1 MGPLVGVVLA
11 AGAGRRYGGPKAFV
25 RTPGGPTWLERACG
39 VLLDGGCD
47 AVVATVPV
55 GGEVPSLDERVTLLP
70 LRTSGQSESLAAAL
84 DLAVARGASAVV
96 VMLVDLPD
104 VGASV
109 VERVVAGGVGA
120 DSLVRAAYDGRPGH
134 PVLIGSAH
142 LAPLIGSL
150 AGDAGANA
158 YLKAH
163 GVQLVECGDLATG
176 VDVDRPSR
184 SMPAAT
190 SADDG
195 APT

>member
-1 MGPLVGVVLA
+1 MDPLLGVVLA

-25 RTPGGPTWLERACG
+25 RTPGGVTWLERTCS

-55 GGEVPSLDERVTLLP
+55 GGDVPALDERVTLLP

-84 DLAVARGASAVV
+84 DLAVARGAAAVV

-109 VERVVAGGVGA
+109 VARVLDGGVGA
-120 DSLVRAAYDGRPGH
+120 DSLVRASYDGRPGH

-142 LAPLIGSL
+142 LVPLLGTL
-150 AGDAGANA
+150 TGDTGASA

-176 VDVDRPSR
+176 IDVDTPRED
-184 SMPAAT
+184 T
-190 SADDG
+190 
-195 APT
+195 

>member
-1 MGPLVGVVLA
+1 MGPLLGVVLA

-25 RTPGGPTWLERACG
+25 RTPAGETWLERTCG
-39 VLLDGGCD
+39 VLLAGGCD
-47 AVVATVPV
+47 AVVATVPAD
-55 GGEVPSLDERVTLLP
+55 GALPSLDARVRALR

-84 DLAVARGASAVV
+84 ELASADGAAAV

-104 VGASV
+104 VGAD
-109 VERVVAGGVGA
+109 VVARIVGSGVEPGT
-120 DSLVRAAYDGRPGH
+120 LLRATYDGRPGH

-142 LAPLIGSL
+142 LAPLLASL
-150 AGDAGANA
+150 GGDTGANA

-184 SMPAAT
+184 SIPAAT